1 MNRLKFG
8 SEKLPKRPDMV
19 GQSSRHGGCSLLPL
33 LLKQALT
40 YSLWFREDHPQAH
53 VWTREVVK
61 RLEQDDAPFH
71 GFTLF
76 TETAALAHQ
85 RRQGMAKGLIDALD
99 QTGADF
105 QPQSRQLLC
114 ANEHALAQFFQSPL
128 LFIS

>member
-19 GQSSRHGGCSLLPL
+19 GQSSRHARCSLLPL
-33 LLKQALT
+33 RLEQTLT
-40 YSLWFREDHPQAH
+40 CSLGFRDSHPQAH

-61 RLEQDDAPFH
+61 RLEKGDAPFH

-85 RRQGMAKGLIDALD
+85 RCQGMAKALIDALN
-99 QTGADF
+99 QTGAD
-105 QPQSRQLLC
+105 
-114 ANEHALAQFFQSPL
+114 
-128 LFIS
+128 